1 MRILLFSPKGSG
13 EHYYGP
19 GMNAYRMYK
28 NIAPSSDVSLTLV
41 HGYRDQKRYQIFDDQ
56 FFISDIV
63 NKNLYLGVRFLYLAK
78 KWVQSNIHHYDIV
91 HCLTAFHHSFMF
103 SYWSEQHGVPAV
115 IKIGQSSYTGFSEN
129 SLASRV
135 LGLNRFRVKHA
146 NDITGYV
153 SISKTIKKN
162 LMAAGIEERRIYSIP
177 NGVDTNRFSPV
188 DEQQKQR
195 IRARLGLENK
205 FTVIFTGAFDDR
217 KNPLLIA
224 KAFSGFKERDDIQLL
239 LIGPDLDEGE
249 QRAGIQN
256 LIREQ
261 GIKNIILKDF
271 VEEIAPYYKA
281 SNLFVLPSK
290 EEGFSN
296 SMLEAQATGLPAL
309 VTKISGAVELID
321 EEKNGTFIGSNESSI
336 YEAIRSYAESDRK
349 LEKQSRHARNIIVEK
364 YSTSQV
370 LERYLGL
377 FSSIKNQKEN
387 ISSRH

>member
-28 NIAPSSDVSLTLV
+28 NIDPSADVSLTLV

-103 SYWSEQHGVPAV
+103 SYWSEQQGVPAV
-115 IKIGQSSYTGFSEN
+115 IKIGQSNYTGFSEN

-135 LGLNRFRVKHA
+135 LGLNRFRVNHA

-162 LMAAGIEERRIYSIP
+162 LMAAGIQEDRIHSIP
-177 NGVDTNRFSPV
+177 NGVDTKRFSPAG
-188 DEQQKQR
+188 EREKEN
-195 IRARLGLENK
+195 IREKLGLENK
-205 FTVIFTGAFDDR
+205 FTVIFTGAFDER

-256 LIREQ
+256 LIREK
-261 GIKNIILKDF
+261 GIHNIILKNF

-281 SNLFVLPSK
+281 SDLFVLPSK

-296 SMLEAQATGLPAL
+296 SMLEAQATGLPAI
-309 VTKISGAVELID
+309 VTRISGAVELID
-321 EEKNGTFIGSNESSI
+321 EEKNGIFVDSSESSI
-336 YEAIRSYAESDRK
+336 YDAIRSYLESPSK
-349 LEKQSRHARNIIVEK
+349 MEVHSRHARKVIEQK
-364 YSTSQV
+364 YSTTSV
-370 LERYLGL
+370 LDLYLDL
-377 FSSIKNQKEN
+377 FSSIVN
-387 ISSRH
+387 